1 MRILV
6 AFKFCGY
13 SWEYKTF
20 WSSSK
25 QFFSKIAVFHYDAVG
40 LASVK
45 CVLFLHSLGWQEISL
60 RAPTHNMVKHTQT
73 ILRQQPTNYLS
84 VFDHFVK
91 LTLKRLNGTH
101 LRVSVFFCKIC
112 PSPNVFGFRIFVYHD
127 IKKLNFKVSRC

>member
-20 WSSSK
+20 WSSSR

-45 CVLFLHSLGWQEISL
+45 CVLFLHSLGWQEITL
-60 RAPTHNMVKHTQT
+60 RAPTHKMVKHTQT

-101 LRVSVFFCKIC
+101 LRVSVFFVKY
-112 PSPNVFGFRIFVYHD
+112 VHLQMF
-127 IKKLNFKVSRC
+127 LVSESLFIMISRN